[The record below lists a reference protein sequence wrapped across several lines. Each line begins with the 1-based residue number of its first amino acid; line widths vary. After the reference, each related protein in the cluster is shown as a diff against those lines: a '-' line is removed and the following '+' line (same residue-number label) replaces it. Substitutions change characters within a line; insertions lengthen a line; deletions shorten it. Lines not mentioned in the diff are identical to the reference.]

1 MKDREGRAKIAAR
14 IDRLSLG
21 NFGGCKSLGGGLHE
35 LKVDFGP
42 GYRVYFAD
50 VDTVIVLL
58 LCGGDKGTQT
68 KDIDVA
74 QKYLTDYKKRTDENK
89 TKR

>member
-1 MKDREGRAKIAAR
+1 MKAAQESEPR
-14 IDRLSLG
+14 SIGSISET
-21 NFGGCKSLGGGLHE
+21 FGGCKSLGGGLHE
-35 LKVDFGP
+35 LKIDFGP

-50 VDTVIVLL
+50 VENVIVLL
-58 LCGGDKGTQT
+58 LSGGDKSTQA

-74 QKYLTDYKKRTDENK
+74 KKYLADYKKRTDENK